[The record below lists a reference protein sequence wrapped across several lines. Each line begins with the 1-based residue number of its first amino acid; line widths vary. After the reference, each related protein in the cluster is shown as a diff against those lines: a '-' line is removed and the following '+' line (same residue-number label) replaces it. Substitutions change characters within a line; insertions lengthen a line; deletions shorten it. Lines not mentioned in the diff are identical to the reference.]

1 MSKPNLQIEI
11 VEENLEDKVKWVND
25 TKEVVQAT
33 ESEYEEEESED
44 SQEQ

>member
-25 TKEVVQAT
+25 NKEVVQAT

-44 SQEQ
+44 S